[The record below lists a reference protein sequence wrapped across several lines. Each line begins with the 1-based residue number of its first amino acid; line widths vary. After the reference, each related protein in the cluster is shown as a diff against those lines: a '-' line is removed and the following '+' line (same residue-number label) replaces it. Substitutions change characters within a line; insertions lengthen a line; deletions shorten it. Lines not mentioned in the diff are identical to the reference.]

1 MKLHYFTAK
10 KEKHG
15 LLYQVFVVVAIIQI
29 TLLVAFSS
37 YIVSQ
42 SIIEDQVFEAPP
54 STEKIEPAQQ
64 EQRVRVERQRK
75 KSSNLTKRIQISNP
89 SQINTPEINV
99 TLPASIMAGGGI
111 STTTNI
117 EMKGKLD
124 IMTTSVELFNIRSK
138 TEKVLICID
147 TGSYLMTEARGGLD
161 TYKVIR
167 EDIKNLVNKLPST
180 VLFNLMAFD
189 TSRGGSVMNFFQST
203 LVSATNFNKRIAA
216 DWIDPLNATLKT
228 IGAGRNNYTLK
239 FPFLPQPP
247 RSPDYNPAI
256 SNIYR
261 IYQAALEQ
269 GADTIFIL
277 TTGWVDW
284 DKIKQPW
291 TDSEINR
298 YRRAMENYDK
308 EVARQRKAAGW
319 TDEKQQEYDSAVAKA
334 RAEGIK
340 RARDW
345 IKNENDRRQKKGLSL
360 YTGTPEQAM
369 RENDFYVPP
378 KEKPPVIKV
387 KKPVAEFKSYGK
399 SGVLKFYE
407 PLFKKVYFE
416 KNMRAP
422 TVNMILFRG
431 KDEQITP
438 AEQRVI
444 REFTNANNSGRSRV
458 LKGITPVNE

>member
-1 MKLHYFTAK
+1 MKLHYFKAK
-10 KEKHG
+10 REKHG

-29 TLLVAFSS
+29 TLLVTFSS

-64 EQRVRVERQRK
+64 EHRVRVERQRK

-89 SQINTPEINV
+89 SRINTPEINV
-99 TLPASIMAGGGI
+99 TLPASIMVGGGI

-117 EMKGKLD
+117 EMKGKFD
-124 IMTTSVELFNIRSK
+124 IMTTSVELFDIRSK

-340 RARDW
+340 KARDW
-345 IKNENDRRQKKGLSL
+345 IKDENERRQKKGLSL

-369 RENDFYVPP
+369 RENKFFVPP
-378 KEKPPVIKV
+378 KEKPPSIKV

>member
-1 MKLHYFTAK
+1 MKLHYFKAK

-29 TLLVAFSS
+29 TLLVTFSS

-64 EQRVRVERQRK
+64 EHRVRVERQRK

-99 TLPASIMAGGGI
+99 TLPASIMVGGGI

-117 EMKGKLD
+117 EMKGKFD
-124 IMTTSVELFNIRSK
+124 IMTTSVELFDIRSK

-319 TDEKQQEYDSAVAKA
+319 TDEKQQEYDNAVAKA

-340 RARDW
+340 KARDW
-345 IKNENDRRQKKGLSL
+345 IKDENERRQKKGLSL

-369 RENDFYVPP
+369 RENKFFVPP
-378 KEKPPVIKV
+378 KEKPPSIKV

>member
-1 MKLHYFTAK
+1 MKLHYFKAK
-10 KEKHG
+10 REKHG

-29 TLLVAFSS
+29 TLLVTFSS

-64 EQRVRVERQRK
+64 EHRVRVERQRK

-99 TLPASIMAGGGI
+99 TLPASIMVGGGI

-117 EMKGKLD
+117 EMKGKFD
-124 IMTTSVELFNIRSK
+124 IMTTSVELFDIRSK

-340 RARDW
+340 KARDW
-345 IKNENDRRQKKGLSL
+345 IKDENERRQKKGLSL

-369 RENDFYVPP
+369 RENKFFVPP
-378 KEKPPVIKV
+378 KEKPPSIKV